1 VQIVK
6 GWVQALLSRRFVEF
20 LLCDIDVTTFIAQLH
35 TTVLTDEFFWQTLN
49 FDPTINVR

>member
-1 VQIVK
+1 VQIAK

-20 LLCDIDVTTFIAQLH
+20 LLCDIDLTTFVAQLN
-35 TTVLTDEFFWQTLN
+35 TEQRTSEFFWQTLN